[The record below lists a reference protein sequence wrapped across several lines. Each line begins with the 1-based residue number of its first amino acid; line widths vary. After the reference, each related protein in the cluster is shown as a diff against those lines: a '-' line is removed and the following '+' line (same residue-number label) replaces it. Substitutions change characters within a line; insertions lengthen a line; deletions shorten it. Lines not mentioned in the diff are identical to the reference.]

1 MTDLASS
8 GIHQLWG
15 EDFIHHTGQVS
26 IIYVVY
32 APQVRCHTAHV
43 RKNTNFSLKYCVAVA
58 DFFVNVPYPFDWS
71 FASLPQNQI
80 SSLSK
85 KKKKKNFKYPLSQS
99 KLDPLLL
106 FEIIVDSTVLRRN
119 FLIESFNRKSDN
131 MFSSNTYPSRV
142 KCIEVLTFNI

>member
-1 MTDLASS
+1 MAFDVEIS
-8 GIHQLWG
+8 GELKVDWLG
-15 EDFIHHTGQVS
+15 FWLREMRDPNYEEVVGSTSCEERTLFITPGQA

-32 APQVRCHTAHV
+32 AQLAPQVRCHTAHV

-85 KKKKKNFKYPLSQS
+85 KKKILISSQQKQARPL
-99 KLDPLLL
+99 
-106 FEIIVDSTVLRRN
+106 IIVWNYCRQY
-119 FLIESFNRKSDN
+119 SFK
-131 MFSSNTYPSRV
+131 T
-142 KCIEVLTFNI
+142 